1 MKHLCR
7 VFGFFMIFTYL
18 CGNTL
23 FAQEDAHMEQK
34 KNDKSTM
41 VLLKTSAGQIKL
53 QLFPDKAPATVE
65 NFLKYVVDGQYAN
78 TIFHRVIDGF
88 MIQGG
93 GFTEDMEQK
102 PTRKPIKNE
111 ANNGLK
117 NTRGTI
123 AMART
128 QVVDSAT
135 SQFFINVADNAF
147 LDYRGPTPQEFG
159 YCVFGKVV
167 EGMDIVDKIRAS
179 KTTSRAGHRDV
190 PVEPIKI
197 LEAVSIS
204 QKE

>member
-1 MKHLCR
+1 MRYLCR
-7 VFGFFMIFTYL
+7 VFGLFTIFTYL

-34 KNDKSTM
+34 KNDKQTM
-41 VLLKTSAGQIKL
+41 VLLKTSAGDIKL
-53 QLFPDKAPATVE
+53 QLFPDKAPETVE
-65 NFLKYVVDGQYAN
+65 NFLKYTIDGQYTN

-102 PTRKPIKNE
+102 STRKPIKNE

-117 NTRGTI
+117 NKRGTV

-135 SQFFINVADNAF
+135 SQFFINVVDNSF

-159 YCVFGKVV
+159 YCVFGSVV
-167 EGMDIVDKIRAS
+167 EGLDTVDKIRAY
-179 KTTSRAGHRDV
+179 KTTTRAGHRDV
-190 PVEPIKI
+190 PIEPIKI
-197 LEAVSIS
+197 LEAKIVA
-204 QKE
+204 Q